1 MMESWAR
8 RPGYT
13 QAPYLQ
19 AAAAVRRHPIDWNL
33 AGPYPEYS

>member
-19 AAAAVRRHPIDWNL
+19 AVAALRRRSIDWNP
-33 AGPYPEYS
+33 AGPYSEYS